1 MSLLCECSC
10 FTLHEDGG
18 PCGRVCSKSLVS
30 VTVNSM
36 TAVTHVTMTRC
47 LRAEIA
53 TVRITGGEVRGRRVS
68 GPDGLEVR
76 PTASKVRQ
84 AFFNILGASLKGCRF
99 LDLCAGSG
107 LMGIEALSRG
117 AGSLVAVDEKRKL
130 VRAIELSL
138 IQLDLKGR
146 VICADVG
153 QALASFEPESFDVIF
168 ADPPYKA
175 NLGRIIVEATAKN
188 NLLPPHGVLVI
199 EHLKSLPPPAAAGN
213 LKCLDQRS
221 YGQTS
226 LSFYR
231 PESSRSGG

>member
-1 MSLLCECSC
+1 M
-10 FTLHEDGG
+10 
-18 PCGRVCSKSLVS
+18 
-30 VTVNSM
+30 
-36 TAVTHVTMTRC
+36 
-47 LRAEIA
+47 
-53 TVRITGGEVRGRRVS
+53 RITGGEVRGRRVS

-84 AFFNILGASLKGCRF
+84 AFFNILGAHLKGCRF

-117 AGSLVAVDEKRKL
+117 AGSLVSVDEKRKL

-146 VICADVG
+146 VICADLG
-153 QALASFEPESFDVIF
+153 DALASFAPESFDVIF

-175 NLGRIIVEATAKN
+175 NLGRNIVQLTAKH
-188 NLLPPHGVLVI
+188 NLLSAHGVLVI
-199 EHLKSLPPPAAAGN
+199 EHLKTLPPPAAAGN
-213 LKCLDQRS
+213 LKLVDQRN
-221 YGQTS
+221 YGQTA

-231 PESSRSGG
+231 IQQESPASSESQAPESETI